1 MLSLELYT
9 TEHCSLCE
17 QALDLLLGMPEMAGL
32 ALTVVDIVADDELL
46 ARYGEKIPV
55 LKANQDELC
64 APFDRAAVLAWL
76 DGLASSSPQKPV

>member
-32 ALTVVDIVADDELL
+32 ALTVIDIVTDDELL
-46 ARYGEKIPV
+46 TRYGEKIPV
-55 LKANQDELC
+55 IKAGQHELC

-76 DGLASSSPQKPV
+76 DGLV